1 MKTRRTR
8 PPRNLHLCLANAAQG
23 DIVVTMKPPSPRCS
37 PSHPSIHTPTQRCHV
52 RVSHSNFC
60 LEPDAR
66 NFANSDHAYITARLT
81 KKILSAF
88 FHCIFFLLF
97 FYPSLFLSL
106 SFSPLFF
113 FFLVLVFELSLRT
126 PDNAKILLK
135 QSREHRPKLAP
146 EKIQM
151 QMTAPRRS
159 KLFNFEFSLPTRIQF
174 PIGSKQL
181 AR

>member
-97 FYPSLFLSL
+97 STLLFFYLFLFLL
-106 SFSPLFF
+106 SFF

-126 PDNAKILLK
+126 LDNAKILLK

-146 EKIQM
+146 EKI
-151 QMTAPRRS
+151 
-159 KLFNFEFSLPTRIQF
+159 
-174 PIGSKQL
+174 
-181 AR
+181 

>member
-1 MKTRRTR
+1 MFHRGEKSSMMLMGKRKNGEEWGDAARSLAVLLNSSSIDENAENRTR

-88 FHCIFFLLF
+88 FHRIFFL
-97 FYPSLFLSL
+97 PFLPPF
-106 SFSPLFF
+106 SFSISFFFSSLF

-135 QSREHRPKLAP
+135 QTLA
-146 EKIQM
+146 
-151 QMTAPRRS
+151 
-159 KLFNFEFSLPTRIQF
+159 
-174 PIGSKQL
+174 
-181 AR
+181 